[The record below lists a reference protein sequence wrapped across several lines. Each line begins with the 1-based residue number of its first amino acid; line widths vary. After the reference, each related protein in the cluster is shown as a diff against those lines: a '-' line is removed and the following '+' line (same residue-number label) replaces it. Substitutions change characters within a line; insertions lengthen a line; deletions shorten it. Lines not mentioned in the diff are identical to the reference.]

1 MKARAILAITIT
13 TLLIGLFTPRPAGAQ
28 TRGPSTPEE
37 RARAVKVAHELEED
51 PLAKDAK
58 EHRDWMIQ
66 WIVDIPDITVD
77 VCFEYFG
84 TLPDPPKGHSAEITK
99 QMVLSSAAYMIE
111 HPDKAKD
118 EQAVALSGLL
128 GALKAYQAILKQDF
142 ASRWAHLDKLV
153 QMREQGKL
161 DSYVAETRKKCGRD
175 EEEEDPNTI
184 RAQAY

>member
-1 MKARAILAITIT
+1 MKARAIQTIVLAIV
-13 TLLIGLFTPRPAGAQ
+13 LIGFLTQRTAAAQ

-58 EHRDWMIQ
+58 EHREWMIQ

-84 TLPDPPKGHSAEITK
+84 ALPDPPKGHSAEITK
-99 QMVLSSAAYMIE
+99 QMVLSSAAFMVE
-111 HPDKAKD
+111 RPDKAKD
-118 EQAVALSGLL
+118 EQAVALAGLL
-128 GALKAYQAILKQDF
+128 GALKAYQAILKQDPG
-142 ASRWAHLDKLV
+142 ARWAHLDKLI

-161 DSYVAETRKKCGRD
+161 DDYVAETRKKCGRD
-175 EEEEDPNTI
+175 QEEEDPNTMH
-184 RAQAY
+184 AQVY

>member
-1 MKARAILAITIT
+1 MKQHAVRVIAISS
-13 TLLIGLFTPRPAGAQ
+13 LLIGFLTPRPGRAQ

-58 EHRDWMIQ
+58 EHRDWVIQ

-84 TLPDPPKGHSAEITK
+84 TLPDPPKGHSGEITK
-99 QMVLSSAAYMIE
+99 QMVISSAAYMIE

-128 GALKAYQAILKQDF
+128 GALKAYQAILKQDS

-153 QMREQGKL
+153 QMHEQGKL
-161 DSYVAETRKKCGRD
+161 DNYVAETRKKCGRD